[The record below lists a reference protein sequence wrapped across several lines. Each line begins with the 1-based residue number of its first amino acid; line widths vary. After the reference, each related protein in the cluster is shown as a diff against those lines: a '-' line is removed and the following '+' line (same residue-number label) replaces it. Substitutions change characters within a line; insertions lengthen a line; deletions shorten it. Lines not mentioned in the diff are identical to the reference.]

1 MKILVTGSNGFIGK
15 NLIHHLKFRNNY
27 DVLTFNRSSSLRDLK
42 NKIKKSNFIIH
53 LAGINRPKTEDEY
66 FENVSLTKT
75 VIKICT
81 EEKVNIP
88 IIYTS
93 SSKAENKDAYGISKL
108 NAEEILK
115 NYNKKTQC
123 PVFIYRLTNVFGKWC
138 KPNYNSVVAT
148 FCYNIANNMEIKI
161 NDPNSLIKLVYID
174 DVIES
179 FINILEKNKYSNE
192 LQYCEVRPTYELSLS
207 KLVERIKSYNEFQEN
222 LMIQPVGEGLDRA
235 LHSTYLSYF
244 EKGKF
249 SHSLKENIDKR
260 GKFVEVLKTKETGQI
275 SYLVTP
281 PGETRGRHFHHTKTE
296 KFIVISGIARIKFRN
311 LLDNDTHEI
320 ESSEEKSEVVNTI
333 PGWVHDITNIGEK
346 DLAVL
351 IWSNEIFDEERPDTY
366 YEEV

>member
-15 NLIHHLKFRNNY
+15 NLIHHLMFRNNY
-27 DVLTFNRSSSLRDLK
+27 DVLTFNRANSLTDLK

-53 LAGINRPKTEDEY
+53 LAGINRPKSDDEY
-66 FENVSLTKT
+66 SNNVSLTKIIT
-75 VIKICT
+75 KMCI
-81 EEKVNIP
+81 EEKVNMP

-93 SSKAENKDAYGISKL
+93 SSKVEKQDAYGISKL

-115 NYNKKTQC
+115 NYQKKTQC

-148 FCYNIANNMEIKI
+148 FCHNLANNMEIKI

-179 FINILEKNKYSNE
+179 FISLLEQNKYTNE
-192 LQYCEVRPTYELSLS
+192 FQYCEVSPTYELSLS
-207 KLVERIKSYNEFQEN
+207 KLAERIKSYNEYQIN
-222 LMIQPVGEGLDRA
+222 LIIQPVGEGLDRA
-235 LHSTYLSYF
+235 LHSTYLSYLA
-244 EKGKF
+244 KNKF
-249 SHSLKENIDKR
+249 SHALKENIDRR

-275 SYLVTP
+275 SYLVAP

-320 ESSEEKSEVVNTI
+320 ECSEDKSEVVNTI
-333 PGWVHDITNIGEK
+333 PGWVHDITNIGKK
-346 DLAVL
+346 DLVVL
-351 IWSNEIFDEERPDTY
+351 IWSNEIFDDKRPDTY

>member
-27 DVLTFNRSSSLRDLK
+27 DVLAFNRSSSLIDLK

-174 DVIES
+174 DV
-179 FINILEKNKYSNE
+179 
-192 LQYCEVRPTYELSLS
+192 VA
-207 KLVERIKSYNEFQEN
+207 
-222 LMIQPVGEGLDRA
+222 VGDA
-235 LHSTYLSYF
+235 PKAT
-244 EKGKF
+244 
-249 SHSLKENIDKR
+249 
-260 GKFVEVLKTKETGQI
+260 
-275 SYLVTP
+275 
-281 PGETRGRHFHHTKTE
+281 
-296 KFIVISGIARIKFRN
+296 
-311 LLDNDTHEI
+311 
-320 ESSEEKSEVVNTI
+320 
-333 PGWVHDITNIGEK
+333 
-346 DLAVL
+346 
-351 IWSNEIFDEERPDTY
+351 
-366 YEEV
+366 